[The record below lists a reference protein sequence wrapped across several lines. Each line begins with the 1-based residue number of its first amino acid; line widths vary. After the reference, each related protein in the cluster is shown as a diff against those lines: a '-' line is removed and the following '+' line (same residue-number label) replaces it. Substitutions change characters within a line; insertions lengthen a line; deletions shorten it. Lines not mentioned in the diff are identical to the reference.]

1 MEADH
6 KKQIFNSN
14 ACVPNV
20 KVGDLVQVYDSKADF
35 NFATINKLALCWS
48 IPHIITGKYLN
59 SYTLSTL
66 NGIPLKGLFHI
77 CRLCPYIPLR
87 GSTLDIIH
95 PCNIPTPTIE
105 DLEIAEA
112 EEQMAD
118 DLYSI
123 SS

>member
-35 NFATINKLALCWS
+35 NFATINKLVLCWL

-77 CRLCPYIPLR
+77 RRLCPYIPLR

-105 DLEIAEA
+105 DLKIAEA

-123 SS
+123 LS